1 MKRHAGSDTEVK
13 SVTKDSEHDDKIEE
27 NPHLRMRFI
36 HVLDVRRFHETNP
49 VTCGTISVI

>member
-36 HVLDVRRFHETNP
+36 HVLDVKRFHKTNP
-49 VTCGTISVI
+49 VTCGTVSVI